1 MGNFV
6 TVLDFISGTDTTE
19 SAGKASYSGL
29 VALAVLVTLVM
40 LAAISLFLWCLHKEN
55 NQLFRRILWVRNAY
69 LPQINADSPALEES
83 ILISDFEKSENN

>member
-1 MGNFV
+1 MLNNNFCSS
-6 TVLDFISGTDTTE
+6 LSG
-19 SAGKASYSGL
+19 SYGGL

-69 LPQINADSPALEES
+69 LPQINADSPGLEES